1 MFSNVGWGEIL
12 VILVVAVII
21 LGPDRLPDAAR
32 RLAKGLR
39 KLRDWA
45 NNAQDQL
52 KDNVDEEFGDLK
64 EFQEPVKE
72 IARIKTMGPKAA
84 AIHYLLD
91 DDASVLDVDLGKKD
105 LTFDLKEL
113 SGLND
118 VDESAFRAAPEQPV
132 RGPHEGSGHEGSD
145 AVSGVTRLHNHTTTS
160 AVTINDGIAST
171 AEEAAFSADGLA
183 RYRPQE
189 TSSTEGTG
197 SPSAPLTVGDS
208 WEESN
213 EEDVEISFDEED

>member
-64 EFQEPVKE
+64 EFQETEKE
-72 IARIKTMGPKAA
+72 ISTIKTMGQKPAA
-84 AIHYLLD
+84 MHY
-91 DDASVLDVDLGKKD
+91 
-105 LTFDLKEL
+105 
-113 SGLND
+113 
-118 VDESAFRAAPEQPV
+118 
-132 RGPHEGSGHEGSD
+132 
-145 AVSGVTRLHNHTTTS
+145 
-160 AVTINDGIAST
+160 
-171 AEEAAFSADGLA
+171 
-183 RYRPQE
+183 
-189 TSSTEGTG
+189 
-197 SPSAPLTVGDS
+197 
-208 WEESN
+208 
-213 EEDVEISFDEED
+213 